1 MSVGYGRYGT
11 MLCCWF
17 AMGLIKEELVE
28 EGRED
33 MADHRGRERQS
44 IARQTS
50 LFFFFLIINFMCSLY
65 RLLICLN

>member
-1 MSVGYGRYGT
+1 MSVGYGGYGA
-11 MLCCWF
+11 MLCRWF

-44 IARQTS
+44 IARQTN
-50 LFFFFLIINFMCSLY
+50 FFFFFFNYKFYVSSL
-65 RLLICLN
+65 